1 MTALIS
7 FKSTPDTA
15 APGQSACVLEIL
27 QGLHKGVSLAL
38 DKPGY
43 SIGSAAPADLILS
56 DADIAAQHVRL
67 VFAVDQTN
75 LDRVAIEACGGDVAF
90 IHAGGLRTVLTAGTG
105 QRVRLPVELELG
117 QARLCLRA
125 DRLQAVAS
133 GVANTRFPLV
143 WALVAALALL
153 LICATAFALHAP
165 REDAM
170 RASAVAPRQTPL
182 PEAAPAPTL
191 VQAQGWLEQAL
202 KEAGLQ
208 QLHLVSH
215 SGTGPGGQ
223 LGVEG
228 TYSPEQKSSWL
239 QVQRAFDS
247 QFGQHI
253 VLTPKV
259 QLAASV
265 AKPRVRFQAVWFGPD
280 PYVIDEHGKRVYPGA
295 ALQDNWT
302 LEGIAD
308 DQVRLVRGQERFVF
322 TL

>member
-15 APGQSACVLEIL
+15 APGHSTCVLEIL

-38 DKPGY
+38 DKPSY

-56 DADIAAQHVRL
+56 DTDIAAQHVRL
-67 VFAVDQTN
+67 VFGRDPA
-75 LDRVAIEACGGDVAF
+75 DRGQVAIEASGGDVAF
-90 IHAGGLRTVLTAGTG
+90 IHASGLRAVLAAGTG

-125 DRLQAVAS
+125 DRLQAVVSDVPNARS
-133 GVANTRFPLV
+133 PRV
-143 WALVAALALL
+143 WALFAALTLL

-170 RASAVAPRQTPL
+170 RAAGTRQKQL
-182 PEAAPAPTL
+182 PAAAPAPTL
-191 VQAQGWLEQAL
+191 AQAQGWLEQAL
-202 KEAGLQ
+202 KDAGLQ

-215 SGTGPGGQ
+215 NGTGPGGQ

-228 TYSPEQKSSWL
+228 TYSPEQKGSWL
-239 QVQRAFDS
+239 QIQRAFDS

>member
-1 MTALIS
+1 MTALNS
-7 FKSTPDTA
+7 FKSTPDTV
-15 APGQSACVLEIL
+15 APGQSTCVLEIL

-38 DKPGY
+38 DKPSY

-56 DADIAAQHVRL
+56 DTDIAAQHVRL
-67 VFAVDQTN
+67 VFGRDPA
-75 LDRVAIEACGGDVAF
+75 DRGQVAIEACGGDVAF
-90 IHAGGLRTVLTAGTG
+90 IHASGLRAVLAAGTG

-125 DRLQAVAS
+125 DRLQAVAA
-133 GVANTRFPLV
+133 GVPDTRSPRV
-143 WALVAALALL
+143 WVLFAALTLL

-165 REDAM
+165 REDAI
-170 RASAVAPRQTPL
+170 RAAGINQKQL
-182 PEAAPAPTL
+182 PAAAPAPTL
-191 VQAQGWLEQAL
+191 AQAQGWLEQAL
-202 KEAGLQ
+202 KDAGLQ
-208 QLHLVSH
+208 QLHLVSYN
-215 SGTGPGGQ
+215 GTGHGGQ

-228 TYSPEQKSSWL
+228 TYSQEQKGSWL

>member
-1 MTALIS
+1 
-7 FKSTPDTA
+7 
-15 APGQSACVLEIL
+15 
-27 QGLHKGVSLAL
+27 
-38 DKPGY
+38 
-43 SIGSAAPADLILS
+43 
-56 DADIAAQHVRL
+56 AAQHVRL
-67 VFAVDQTN
+67 VFGRDPA
-75 LDRVAIEACGGDVAF
+75 DRGQAAIEACGGDVAF
-90 IHAGGLRTVLTAGTG
+90 IHASGLRAVLAAGTG

-125 DRLQAVAS
+125 DRLQAVVS
-133 GVANTRFPLV
+133 DVPNTRSPRV
-143 WALVAALALL
+143 WALFAALTLL

-165 REDAM
+165 REDAI
-170 RASAVAPRQTPL
+170 RAAGINQKQL
-182 PEAAPAPTL
+182 PAAAPAPTL
-191 VQAQGWLEQAL
+191 AQAQGWLEQAL
-202 KEAGLQ
+202 KDAGLQ

-215 SGTGPGGQ
+215 NGTGPGGQ

-228 TYSPEQKSSWL
+228 TYSPEQKGSWL